1 MRIDAL
7 MKFTLFGFLLL
18 PVVCMS
24 QDLTWPD
31 PVANHVV
38 PRQSTVVTH
47 GPVLGDLTMD
57 SVRVWLRA
65 DREVE
70 FEVLIRPLGPPFS
83 DADVHAGRTI
93 KAKDFTGFVE
103 VGDLRPNTE

>member
-1 MRIDAL
+1 

-47 GPVLGDLTMD
+47 GPVLGDALAWP
-57 SVRVWLRA
+57 WLG
-65 DREVE
+65 
-70 FEVLIRPLGPPFS
+70 LGL
-83 DADVHAGRTI
+83 A
-93 KAKDFTGFVE
+93 TGWPW
-103 VGDLRPNTE
+103 VGDGSDMAWPCLVMTQLWLGHG